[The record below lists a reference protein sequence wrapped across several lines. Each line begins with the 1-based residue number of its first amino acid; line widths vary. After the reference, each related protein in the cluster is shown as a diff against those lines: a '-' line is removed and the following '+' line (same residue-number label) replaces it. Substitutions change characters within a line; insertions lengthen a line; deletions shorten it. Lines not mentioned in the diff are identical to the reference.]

1 MTYNQQYIHQEELIM
16 EFVNGVQAIIIDRSM
31 DDASMN
37 NSNILLLQSEARWT
51 SMDIRRLK
59 EQLTPNQQL
68 IILPDSTNVVVIRRG
83 EEVAQEKPTN
93 DLGAELRALTVE
105 DIIDWHKKE
114 ATKHCDNTCRYWA
127 MPFGANNHIC
137 GSCIRGWINK
147 GKGTDNYE
155 FRSDLSNVSE
165 KKHE

>member
-1 MTYNQQYIHQEELIM
+1 VEDIHSTYNLRFIHQEDIIM

-83 EEVAQEKPTN
+83 EEVAQEKRMKSLLNGRP
-93 DLGAELRALTVE
+93 
-105 DIIDWHKKE
+105 I
-114 ATKHCDNTCRYWA
+114 Y
-127 MPFGANNHIC
+127 
-137 GSCIRGWINK
+137 
-147 GKGTDNYE
+147 
-155 FRSDLSNVSE
+155 
-165 KKHE
+165 